1 MHRRMRMAW
10 RFIRSLLPPLC
21 IAQILLQGAALAQG
35 NPSNAQSRTLDP
47 TCSIGVELGVRV
59 VPPKDDV
66 KDAAFESTLAGLK
79 NGLTVPTNGHVAL
92 TARNLTVAPMP
103 GTVTFTFYRRP
114 NGQDA
119 GQIARP
125 RSFRLPDQIDQLAQW
140 TPPILDAPAGADAGP
155 AREMVLAVA
164 SYRPNDQTKPCVV
177 QDFAVIQWSWNGN
190 PDQGAAWPFQPPQA
204 VVKIPPSRSRVDS
217 PKIVFD
223 AINHAPEQID
233 KSVPTAVFFAVD
245 EPLRCCGQQCRHT
258 VIQFVRHRWKI
269 ANTEKFGDLW
279 KLDVADRQ
287 GELHDK
293 GQDYDPTYSNH
304 MGGRADDLV
313 RVGPWDGAG
322 TSPAITVID
331 LPGLLPAMD
340 DQLVQKGGW
349 YSWEFVTL
357 LVCAQDPGDQDQY
370 LSSAKVQ
377 ALMHYYILRSYIKG
391 NPNPEIRVEEVRAEP
406 VGGPVFY
413 SECQGLKPLLV
424 ELGLLQA
431 YQNPRPRVRKP
442 D

>member
-1 MHRRMRMAW
+1 
-10 RFIRSLLPPLC
+10 
-21 IAQILLQGAALAQG
+21 
-35 NPSNAQSRTLDP
+35 
-47 TCSIGVELGVRV
+47 
-59 VPPKDDV
+59 
-66 KDAAFESTLAGLK
+66 
-79 NGLTVPTNGHVAL
+79 
-92 TARNLTVAPMP
+92 
-103 GTVTFTFYRRP
+103 
-114 NGQDA
+114 
-119 GQIARP
+119 
-125 RSFRLPDQIDQLAQW
+125 
-140 TPPILDAPAGADAGP
+140 
-155 AREMVLAVA
+155 
-164 SYRPNDQTKPCVV
+164 
-177 QDFAVIQWSWNGN
+177 
-190 PDQGAAWPFQPPQA
+190 
-204 VVKIPPSRSRVDS
+204 
-217 PKIVFD
+217 
-223 AINHAPEQID
+223 
-233 KSVPTAVFFAVD
+233 
-245 EPLRCCGQQCRHT
+245 
-258 VIQFVRHRWKI
+258 
-269 ANTEKFGDLW
+269 
-279 KLDVADRQ
+279 
-287 GELHDK
+287 
-293 GQDYDPTYSNH
+293 

-431 YQNPRPRVRKP
+431 YQNPRPHVRKP

>member
-223 AINHAPEQID
+223 AINHSPEQID

-258 VIQFVRHRWKI
+258 AIQFVRHRWKI

-279 KLDVADRQ
+279 KLDVADKQ
-287 GELHDK
+287 AEQHDK